1 MQFVKL
7 STAVTK
13 KLGPFLDEDDGKTT
27 EEALAIGQADI
38 RLSKNGGNFAQSN
51 NAAGGTH
58 DENGWYGIPLDT
70 TDTNALGSL
79 QVAIHEAGAL
89 PVFMEYLVVP
99 ANVYDS
105 LISGTDVLQADL
117 TQMGGVAQ
125 SATDLKDF
133 ADAGYDPAT
142 NKVQGVVTVDTTT
155 TNTDMAGTDGA
166 ALAVVCTEGRLA
178 ELDAANIPSD
188 VDDILADTNDLQS
201 NGAKLSAQGKLD
213 VNAEVVDVIN
223 VDTFAELGAGAPSAT
238 PTLVDA
244 VMLLYMALRNK
255 RDQSA
260 ILQNIYDDSDTVIAK
275 AVAAAAGGTTT
286 KQQFTAP

>member
-1 MQFVKL
+1 VKL